1 MGPQHLRPSNSSWLK
16 DSGYAQAVPEQQQ
29 QQQQRDFLQRPTAS
43 KAPPGGALMRQ
54 LEVLPAMK
62 RSASADSLAPVPHDD
77 VRSPSGSRRE
87 DFTRYTSLVATC
99 ALSAYS

>member
-1 MGPQHLRPSNSSWLK
+1 MTGMRSLWSCAGLDVGPQHLRSSNSSWLK
-16 DSGYAQAVPEQQQ
+16 DGGHAQAIAEQQQQQ

-43 KAPPGGALMRQ
+43 KAPLGGGPMRQ

-77 VRSPSGSRRE
+77 VSSL
-87 DFTRYTSLVATC
+87 RYSHL
-99 ALSAYS
+99 